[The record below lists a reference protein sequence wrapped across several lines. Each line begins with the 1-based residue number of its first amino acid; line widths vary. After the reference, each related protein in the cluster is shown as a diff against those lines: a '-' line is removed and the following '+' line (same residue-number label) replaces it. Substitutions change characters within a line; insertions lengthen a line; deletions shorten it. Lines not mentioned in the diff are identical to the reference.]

1 MKKFS
6 LFAILLGFNIALG
19 ACSDDDAAPVVKNE
33 IFQLPEKA
41 YVLAEQSRRAIVI
54 RDAETHRNI
63 WSWDPYTACVPAAQ
77 QGWFVNPSEVKPV
90 FNRRYIL
97 MTASGGAVALIR
109 LSDHKLMFYANCG
122 QNPHSAEVLPDG
134 NIVTAESKSGEINT
148 FVVDTVK
155 VLGAKANTV
164 KLGNAHNVVWDK
176 KRSYLYATAT
186 KKEGVT
192 ALFRF
197 KYDGNRSNPK
207 LINQTT
213 LYTFSNESGGHDLF
227 PVYGEEDKLWLTA
240 ASAVYKFDLT
250 GVTDATTN
258 ASAEPTCEKVY
269 SIGDIKRQ
277 SYEAAER
284 ETVMQLEASG
294 KPFVIVVNKPSIMVC
309 QVFFEPADVS
319 STALARPISAPVN
332 SSCNCAVSAFFPQ
345 TPVFPV
351 QPVHPAVCSH

>member
-227 PVYGEEDKLWLTA
+227 PVYGE
-240 ASAVYKFDLT
+240 
-250 GVTDATTN
+250 
-258 ASAEPTCEKVY
+258 
-269 SIGDIKRQ
+269 
-277 SYEAAER
+277 
-284 ETVMQLEASG
+284 
-294 KPFVIVVNKPSIMVC
+294 
-309 QVFFEPADVS
+309 
-319 STALARPISAPVN
+319 ARRK
-332 SSCNCAVSAFFPQ
+332 
-345 TPVFPV
+345 
-351 QPVHPAVCSH
+351 H

>member
-1 MKKFS
+1 MKKIS

-19 ACSDDDAAPVVKNE
+19 ACSDDDAPVVQDE

-155 VLGAKANTV
+155 VLGAKVNTV

-186 KKEGVT
+186 ITGGVT

-207 LINQTT
+207 LTNQTRI
-213 LYTFSNESGGHDLF
+213 YTFDKESGGHDLF

-240 ASAVYKFDLT
+240 ASAVYKFDIS
-250 GVTDATTN
+250 TDV
-258 ASAEPTCEKVY
+258 PTCEKVY
-269 SIGDIKRQ
+269 SIADIKSICNGPDGILMLKPTEEWWAEGLVNEKGEELFKMDGAKIYKGRWMIDNLF
-277 SYEAAER
+277 SYPE
-284 ETVMQLEASG
+284 
-294 KPFVIVVNKPSIMVC
+294 KHDFVLG
-309 QVFFEPADVS
+309 ED
-319 STALARPISAPVN
+319 
-332 SSCNCAVSAFFPQ
+332 
-345 TPVFPV
+345 
-351 QPVHPAVCSH
+351 

>member
-19 ACSDDDAAPVVKNE
+19 ACSDDDAPVVQDE

-155 VLGAKANTV
+155 VLGAKVNTV

-186 KKEGVT
+186 ITGGVT

-207 LINQTT
+207 LTNQTRI
-213 LYTFSNESGGHDLF
+213 YTFDKESGGHDLF

-240 ASAVYKFDLT
+240 ASAVYKFDIS
-250 GVTDATTN
+250 TDV
-258 ASAEPTCEKVY
+258 PTCEKVY
-269 SIGDIKRQ
+269 SIADIKSICNGPDGIRMLKPTEEWWAEGLVNEKGEELFKMDGAKIYKGRWMIDNLF
-277 SYEAAER
+277 SYPE
-284 ETVMQLEASG
+284 
-294 KPFVIVVNKPSIMVC
+294 KHDFVLS
-309 QVFFEPADVS
+309 ED
-319 STALARPISAPVN
+319 
-332 SSCNCAVSAFFPQ
+332 
-345 TPVFPV
+345 
-351 QPVHPAVCSH
+351 